1 VKSQYMLIASVV
13 VGGFLALQGV
23 INAHLGKVL
32 QHPLHASFISFLV
45 GVITIS
51 FALIA
56 FRASF
61 PKVSDF
67 VNVPWYLYIGG
78 ALGVIYVTAVLL
90 FVPQLGAANV
100 IMAVF
105 LGQMA
110 ASLAI
115 DHFALFG
122 VPQIRLDITRVSG
135 CVMMMGGLY
144 LIQLPVKV

>member
-1 VKSQYMLIASVV
+1 MKTQYMLIASVMA
-13 VGGFLALQGV
+13 GGLLTLQGV
-23 INAHLGKVL
+23 VNSHLGKLL

-45 GVITIS
+45 GVATIS
-51 FALIA
+51 LALLA

-61 PKVSDF
+61 PKVSDMSA
-67 VNVPWYLYIGG
+67 VPWYLYIGG
-78 ALGVIYVTAVLL
+78 ALGVVYVTAVLL
-90 FVPQLGAANV
+90 FVPKLGAASV

-122 VPQIRLDITRVSG
+122 VPQIRLSMVRISG
-135 CVMMMGGLY
+135 CAMMMAGLY
-144 LIQLPVKV
+144 LIQLRS